1 MERKLIWLGL
11 FVGATAGNFV
21 PLLWGGSALS
31 MSGLLFLFVG
41 GMLGIWAGFK
51 VGNWIQ

>member
-21 PLLWGGSALS
+21 PLLWGGSAMS
-31 MSGLLFLFVG
+31 MSGLLFSLVG
-41 GMLGIWAGFK
+41 GFAGIWLAYKIGSSL
-51 VGNWIQ
+51 